1 MPLAKPTTHL
11 NFYRAFFIASAMSFG
26 GAVSMSTKLIAED
39 DLTDFFFEYYQFIKD
54 YSKGW
59 PVMVNFSEGV
69 VAQYHGRS
77 MHSSHF

>member
-1 MPLAKPTTHL
+1 
-11 NFYRAFFIASAMSFG
+11 
-26 GAVSMSTKLIAED
+26 MSTKLIGED